1 MHWIISDSSSNF
13 LRAREGPFTLLD
25 AKDLI
30 EPAELDMTPTEQF
43 ELVATRERFMSGTLG
58 DAWEKLRVISSGYE
72 ARFPIAY
79 ATYFADVAKFEIR
92 NKGEVQ
98 ITDEGQL
105 RSVGALSVL
114 AIPEFRRISRTVLQ
128 ARRAMV
134 PAGREDPEALGR
146 RLTEANKLGEA
157 GLQRQDPGDDEAK
170 QHYDEAIALLHHIVF
185 DYVHLLGPDQPD
197 TIIALTSLEY
207 WRLWKNWSEEYSE
220 EALREVRR
228 LFATQMRS
236 LGSFHP
242 RTLNTRRNIALMFTR
257 NSGRS
262 SGAAPDDA
270 LDAWGR
276 TGHAKA
282 IAELQW
288 LIADIREHLSEDPPG
303 ESSQRDK
310 LEEILVNSQLSLAQT
325 HHEMEDDEAAIENL
339 ENAAG
344 ISEIRPSGGNQ
355 GGVGGPLL
363 AC

>member
-1 MHWIISDSSSNF
+1 
-13 LRAREGPFTLLD
+13 
-25 AKDLI
+25 
-30 EPAELDMTPTEQF
+30 
-43 ELVATRERFMSGTLG
+43 
-58 DAWEKLRVISSGYE
+58 
-72 ARFPIAY
+72 
-79 ATYFADVAKFEIR
+79 
-92 NKGEVQ
+92 
-98 ITDEGQL
+98 
-105 RSVGALSVL
+105 VGALSVL

-325 HHEMEDDEAAIENL
+325 HHEMEDDEAAIEDL
-339 ENAAG
+339 KTLLASPKSALPAVTKVLSDARYWLAEYLLGAGRVDEAIAESQARLAELQAADSPDERE
-344 ISEIRPSGGNQ
+344 IAYSEEQLARFRRRDGGGNDRN
-355 GGVGGPLL
+355 
-363 AC
+363 